1 MKTITLLCCAFA
13 FIFAGCSKNE
23 TTNPNPPATSDAYL
37 NTTAGS
43 TWTYHEDNSS
53 GATPISSDYT
63 VTSTDKDSTVGSR
76 KYHIYNFSYGGSRY
90 LNISGNDYYQFDS
103 IAGSNGTILERI
115 YLKDNVNAGGTWS
128 QDFNINYPGL
138 PVAIPLK
145 ITNKIVEKGITRTV
159 NSTDYKDVIHVS
171 TSLSAT
177 GIPDGSLTSAIDSYY
192 APKFGLIENTT
203 KINLNLNFLGITQKV
218 DVATQLQS
226 AVLK

>member
-1 MKTITLLCCAFA
+1 VKTITLLCCAFA
-13 FIFAGCSKNE
+13 FFFAGCSKE
-23 TTNPNPPATSDAYL
+23 TPNTNPPVTSDAYL

-53 GATPISSDYT
+53 GATPTSSDYT

-115 YLKDNVNAGGTWS
+115 YLKDNLDAGATWS

-138 PVAIPLK
+138 PVTAPLK
-145 ITNKIVEKGITRTV
+145 ITNKIVEKGISRTV
-159 NSTDYKDVIHVS
+159 NSIEYKNVIHVS
-171 TSLSAT
+171 TSLSSSV
-177 GIPDGSLTSAIDSYY
+177 IPEASLTSAIDSYY
-192 APKFGLIENTT
+192 APKYGLIEGTT
-203 KINLNLNFLGITQKV
+203 KINLNFLGISQKV
-218 DVATQLQS
+218 DVSTQLKS